1 MCSLLFV
8 VCSEFDLSL
17 ARLFL
22 PNTAIQAVNEQSKNV
37 SEQSSEAKA

>member
-8 VCSEFDLSL
+8 VCSEFDWSL
-17 ARLFL
+17 ARFSFA
-22 PNTAIQAVNEQSKNV
+22 NTAIQAVNEQSKNV